1 LDGYI
6 GSAAAVCAFDIG
18 PAPRCSET
26 SHSSIDAREGPTPR
40 RRTQEDAMAILD
52 LLRPTPDL
60 RVPVTAGASGVGA
73 AIACAFQ
80 EAGSRVTSA
89 TSTGQR
95 SIA

>member
-1 LDGYI
+1 M
-6 GSAAAVCAFDIG
+6 
-18 PAPRCSET
+18 
-26 SHSSIDAREGPTPR
+26 
-40 RRTQEDAMAILD
+40 QEDAMAILD